1 MGDYLRP
8 GYLLGGKKAKP
19 YVAEKRTFAD
29 GNAPPVKFSEA
40 RAARNATRPLPMPIE
55 KLVVAQQ
62 MRAAGADATTTAAA
76 IGRSVAEVARVDALP
91 RLGARRDRQEF
102 TD

>member
-55 KLVVAQQ
+55 